1 MASKERVPE
10 SPLVQVERGELK
22 PKVLSIYEELFQP
35 DKTGELEKSDGYWT
49 EFFLLRCHQPAL
61 FHTLDGL
68 TAEQTIAAKTV
79 TRQLFKRGV
88 EYLKG
93 SWCDKEN
100 TLRILSVFLQCIFAK
115 PFVSY
120 SSDLINVLA
129 GLDEIDTV
137 FKGLVDGL
145 DNAICNGETL
155 STRVSAI
162 RTTTIAAGGTY
173 NTSLATYFTHNNSK
187 DMFGSII
194 SFINADGTD
203 LYVGDAFSLLGILS
217 GFDKLESPHN
227 PYQTRLADFIDDS
240 SMRRIV
246 RASGHVWKICL
257 DQYLANPAPTPNAA
271 ASNSNNPS
279 PSSSTQSLGASLA
292 YWIGLKPAQNSTANG
307 SVVPEVDD
315 DKTPPHQTVSIVLGF
330 YEFVSV
336 NRLFA
341 RVFVQSRATENGGN
355 GEGKGMASS
364 SDSPPFVLFLNLCS
378 WLVQNQHKTH
388 RARVY
393 SRLALIILR
402 LLIEESCQALVDEDS
417 KTTAFAVCQHR
428 NPPLPKYGK
437 EPHALLEG
445 VLDVLQ
451 CCVRYNMRAKSMDY
465 EMYTLALT
473 NIYQVIAHLRAHKI
487 RQPYHWQEM
496 WKSLLSLTKFIN
508 THPSSDQNCQETS
521 RLISLIFA
529 CCLIHGDDT
538 ILPDD
543 KQYHDLIYKLIV
555 SAEDI
560 QKLTSQF
567 PDSPSTHVIMAAV
580 NHYKSLL
587 ENTNKASSLISSNQ
601 VSQTIKNGYQ
611 TISLQQYATS
621 RDEQAKQTTSYLLHE
636 NLPKFKENAE
646 RLFFKN
652 LTRQV
657 IHDVHQ
663 LYK

>member
-1 MASKERVPE
+1 MASKDTVPE
-10 SPLVQVERGELK
+10 SPLVQVEKGELK

-35 DKTGELEKSDGYWT
+35 DKSGELEKSQGYWT

-61 FHTLDGL
+61 FHNLDGL

-79 TRQLFKRGV
+79 TRQLFRNGV

-93 SWCDKEN
+93 NSKSGADQEN

-115 PFVSY
+115 QFVSY

-145 DNAICNGETL
+145 DNVISNGETL
-155 STRVSAI
+155 SARVSAI

-194 SFINADGTD
+194 SFINAEGTE

-246 RASGHVWKICL
+246 QASGHVWKMCL
-257 DQYLANPAPTPNAA
+257 DEYLTRPAVPTTPV
-271 ASNSNNPS
+271 SSSNPS

-292 YWIGLKPAQNSTANG
+292 YWVGLGPAQNSPTNG
-307 SVVPEVDD
+307 SVAPEADD
-315 DKTPPHQTVSIVLGF
+315 DKTPPHQTISIVLGF
-330 YEFVSV
+330 YEFINV
-336 NRLFA
+336 NKLFS
-341 RVFVQSRATENGGN
+341 RVFIQSKANKDE
-355 GEGKGMASS
+355 KLASS
-364 SDSPPFVLFLNLCS
+364 SDTPPFVLFINLCS
-378 WLVQNQHKTH
+378 WLVQNQHKTN

-393 SRLALIILR
+393 SRLMLIILR
-402 LLIEESCQALVDEDS
+402 LLIEESCQALVDEDN
-417 KTTAFAVCQHR
+417 KTNALAICQHR
-428 NPPLPKYGK
+428 NPPLPKYGAK
-437 EPHALLEG
+437 DHHTLVEG

-451 CCVRYNMRAKSMDY
+451 CCVRYNMKAKSMDY

-473 NIYQVIAHLRAHKI
+473 NIYQVIAHLRANKI
-487 RQPYHWQEM
+487 RQSYHWQEL

-508 THPSSDQNCQETS
+508 THPSSDTNCKETC

-567 PDSPSTHVIMAAV
+567 AESPSTHVIMAAV

-587 ENTNKASSLISSNQ
+587 ENSGKATSLISSNQ

-621 RDEQAKQTTSYLLHE
+621 RDEQSKKTTSYLLHE
-636 NLPKFKENAE
+636 SLPKFKESSE

>member
-10 SPLVQVERGELK
+10 SPLVQVEKGELK

-35 DKTGELEKSDGYWT
+35 DKSGELGKSEGYWT

-88 EYLKG
+88 GYLKDSG
-93 SWCDKEN
+93 YDKEN
-100 TLRILSVFLQCIFAK
+100 TLCILSVFLRCIFAK

-129 GLDEIDTV
+129 GLNEVDTV
-137 FKGLVDGL
+137 FKDLVDGL
-145 DNAICNGETL
+145 DNAICKGETL
-155 STRVSAI
+155 SMRVSAI

-194 SFINADGTD
+194 AFINSEGTE

-227 PYQTRLADFIDDS
+227 PYQTRLADFIDDN

-246 RASGHVWKICL
+246 HASGHVWKICL
-257 DQYLANPAPTPNAA
+257 DQYLANPAPTPTPT
-271 ASNSNNPS
+271 NNPS

-292 YWIGLKPAQNSTANG
+292 YWIGLRSAQNSPAANG
-307 SVVPEVDD
+307 SVFPEVDE
-315 DKTPPHQTVSIVLGF
+315 DKTPPHQTFSIVLGF
-330 YEFVSV
+330 YEFISV
-336 NRLFA
+336 NKLFA
-341 RVFVQSRATENGGN
+341 RVFVQSSATGN
-355 GEGKGMASS
+355 TDADTDGTKLASS
-364 SDSPPFVLFLNLCS
+364 SDTPPFVLFLNLCS

-393 SRLALIILR
+393 SRLLLIILR
-402 LLIEESCQALVDEDS
+402 LLIEESCQTLVNEDN
-417 KTTAFAVCQHR
+417 KTTALAICQHR

-473 NIYQVIAHLRAHKI
+473 NIYQIIAHLRTHKI
-487 RQPYHWQEM
+487 RQSYHWHEL

-508 THPSSDQNCQETS
+508 THPSSDPNCLETS
-521 RLISLIFA
+521 RLIGLIFA

-555 SAEDI
+555 SAEDV
-560 QKLTSQF
+560 QKLTSQS

-587 ENTNKASSLISSNQ
+587 ENSNKSSSLISSNQ

-636 NLPKFKENAE
+636 NLPKFKESTE

-657 IHDVHQ
+657 IHDVNQ